1 MADWVG
7 IFSRSIN
14 TDPFLLFFGTFYLV
28 LGLSILLAKPQ
39 WREFMNLFIKNDSL
53 PLVLGFLSLP
63 TSLFVI
69 FFYDDWSTLASTVL
83 MVLGYVGLIK
93 ALVLLLRPGWVQAWV
108 SKDFVHKMLW
118 LDGVSGI
125 ILGLAMLVL

>member
-1 MADWVG
+1 MTDFIATAST
-7 IFSRSIN
+7 FIN
-14 TDPFLLFFGTFYLV
+14 TDPFLLFFGSFYLV

-39 WREFMNLFIKNDSL
+39 WRDFMDLFIKNESL
-53 PLVLGFLSLP
+53 SLVLGFLSLP
-63 TSLFVI
+63 TSLFIIV
-69 FFYDDWSTLASTVL
+69 FYNDWSSLASTVL